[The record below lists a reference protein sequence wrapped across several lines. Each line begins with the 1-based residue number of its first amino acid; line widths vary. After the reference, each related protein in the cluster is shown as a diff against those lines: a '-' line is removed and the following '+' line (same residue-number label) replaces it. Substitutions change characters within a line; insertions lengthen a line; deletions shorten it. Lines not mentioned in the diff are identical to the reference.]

1 MKVKIDLSKKVF
13 KPRTETK
20 YWAEKALQE
29 IGKRFSQN
37 KELRIL
43 DLFAGSGFLGLL
55 ALKYFTQAIVHFADI
70 SEDAIEQIK
79 INARLNNIP
88 NAKYKILRSNI
99 FSEIGERYD
108 VILANPPYVA
118 LARISEVQSD
128 VLKNEPAQALFSGKD
143 GLDVIRKFL
152 NEASQHLKPGGM
164 IFMEFDPL
172 QKQNIEQILRN
183 KGFVFDFRKD
193 QFEQYRWL
201 KCQKQ
206 ECAK

>member
-1 MKVKIDLSKKVF
+1 MKVKIDLSKNVF
-13 KPRTETK
+13 EPRTETK
-20 YWAEKALQE
+20 YWAKKALKE
-29 IGKRFSQN
+29 IGERFSQN
-37 KELRIL
+37 EELRIL

-70 SEDAIEQIK
+70 SEDAIKQIR

-88 NAKYKILRSNI
+88 DTRYKILRSNI
-99 FSEIGERYD
+99 FSKIGEKYD

-118 LARISEVQSD
+118 LARINEVQPD

-143 GLDVIRKFL
+143 GLDIIRKFVNQAGEHL
-152 NEASQHLKPGGM
+152 NKGGL

-193 QFEQYRWL
+193 QFKQYRWL
-201 KCQKQ
+201 KCFD
-206 ECAK
+206 